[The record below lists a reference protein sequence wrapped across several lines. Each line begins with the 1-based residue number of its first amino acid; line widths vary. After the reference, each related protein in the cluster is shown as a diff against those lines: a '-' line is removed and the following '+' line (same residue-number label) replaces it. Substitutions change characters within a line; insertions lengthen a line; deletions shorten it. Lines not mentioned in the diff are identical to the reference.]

1 MKAAIDFLK
10 RSFLPG
16 ATTLEEGEKVY
27 WWGCNKDTAT
37 TASTTSTSDEP
48 TPSDNLSSSA
58 SPPRGQSKKR
68 KRGRIF
74 QSTQRSI
81 EEDPTVIAA
90 QGRDPAAYFG
100 RFLVMSVLEDNPS
113 DLRRFLFKGA
123 DPNYTTEEGFTPLY
137 LALTHELLEC
147 AEVLMDHGAL
157 LTKEVFIGG
166 GGGGGN
172 GGAGVA
178 RRRTSS
184 SSCCSPL
191 SVVLGSKAH
200 NEALQRM
207 VLSRV
212 ARMEQH
218 YFMNGGCAVGG
229 GVRPCLTSSYSC
241 SSSSGTSSFSSGIED
256 AASAPSPCFFPSKRR
271 RTVSSPERHH
281 VEIALPRNTS
291 SPSPPSSSVSDVGA
305 VATRKEAQN
314 EEREVAQTGPLSSDR
329 QTQMKEIEES
339 EELTGKEGKVAST
352 TISHEKLYATLESTT
367 KTQVT
372 TKTSSSLTPTTT
384 ITTTN
389 TDFSVLNPPPPSLSP
404 PTPSPS
410 AIAFSLQ
417 PTPQQRVSILPHAQV
432 VSSSTHRP
440 RDNAFEPT
448 PSSSTAAPHQLP
460 SFPSPSS
467 PSAPVNSDQTRSI
480 PQQRPPTPPPTR
492 APPISPSY
500 SPLSTSLPPQK
511 QPHHHSGHHLHAG
524 HHRHS
529 SPPHPSTPNNN
540 SSNKSSNST
549 TRRPHETLIRA

>member
-16 ATTLEEGEKVY
+16 ATTCEEGEKVY
-27 WWGCNKDTAT
+27 WWGCSNDTAT
-37 TASTTSTSDEP
+37 TTTTSTYDEP
-48 TPSDNLSSSA
+48 IPSSDNVSSTA

-68 KRGRIF
+68 KRHRIF

-81 EEDPTVIAA
+81 EEDPTVVAA

-166 GGGGGN
+166 GGGN

-191 SVVLGSKAH
+191 GVVLGSKAH
-200 NEALQRM
+200 NGALQRM

-241 SSSSGTSSFSSGIED
+241 SSSSSTSSFSSGIED

-305 VATRKEAQN
+305 VATCNEAQN
-314 EEREVAQTGPLSSDR
+314 EEREVAQTGPLSSNR
-329 QTQMKEIEES
+329 QAQMKEVEGS
-339 EELTGKEGKVAST
+339 EELMGKEGEVAST
-352 TISHEKLYATLESTT
+352 TICHEKLYAAVDDSTT

-384 ITTTN
+384 IPTTN

-410 AIAFSLQ
+410 AIAFSLK
-417 PTPQQRVSILPHAQV
+417 PTPQERISILPHAQV
-432 VSSSTHRP
+432 VSSPTHRP
-440 RDNAFEPT
+440 RDKAFDPP

-460 SFPSPSS
+460 SFPSPS
-467 PSAPVNSDQTRSI
+467 PSAPVNSDQTRST
-480 PQQRPPTPPPTR
+480 PQQRPPTTPSTR
-492 APPISPSY
+492 APPISPPY

-511 QPHHHSGHHLHAG
+511 HQHHHPGRHLHAG
-524 HHRHS
+524 HHHHS
-529 SPPHPSTPNNN
+529 SPPHPSAPNNN